1 MTDATAEFERWMESS
16 HLASA
21 CGDRLGAEVALTA
34 AISASEGVEGLEHAR
49 ADALLRL
56 AAFQQEAGNLVDA
69 EQLVREALATRER
82 SPARDDAAL
91 ISTLAALG
99 RVLVLREDAGEART
113 ILTRALTLS
122 DKTAHAHDEGLV
134 ALLYDLGGLCMR
146 QSAYSLAEPL
156 LQRLLAIK
164 RANGEDHAD
173 VATVL
178 ASLGKVRL
186 SLGDPESAE
195 RYYRRALQIRER
207 TLAPNHFAIAATLE
221 HLADAC
227 AARGKVAEAVS
238 LLQRALSMRELTL
251 GAAHP
256 SVRAARE
263 RIADLQLQA
272 SEVLLGDV
280 EPQDHASAVSPQAV
294 PRATPEPLPLPLPLA
309 FPQPPLP
316 VSDVSPRATDHV
328 APAEVAERPT
338 RTPTVLIPWAHEL
351 KAFQQDV
358 GDADP
363 RDDQHAADPSR
374 GWMATVAPNRSGKVM
389 SAAGGLV
396 LLSLVALAV
405 QARRARS
412 AAEQMYVEVPPRIE
426 AIRTGATRARSGEVE
441 LPLVTK
447 ARAPDS
453 TRSSAAIAAAVTPTP
468 SPTPAVVPLD
478 AEITP
483 LPTVAARTSSGA
495 GSRAV
500 TKKSSK
506 ADPPVPVPELP
517 GPIIPNLAFK
527 GIEAPRAVELPTRKI
542 TDSFPGRI
550 ASGAAEVGT
559 KLNGNAEPSPTETL
573 PLLIGA
579 APVPKYPDQ
588 LRGRRVEGQVLI
600 QFVVDAS
607 GRPDLASLKVVQSP
621 HEAMTEAVRRVM
633 PQFRFEPARTAPP
646 ESRARAETVRYAFN
660 FRAP

>member
-34 AISASEGVEGLEHAR
+34 AIGASEGVEGLEHAR

-69 EQLVREALATRER
+69 ERLVREALATRER

-99 RVLVLREDAGEART
+99 RLLVLREDAGEART

-146 QSAYSLAEPL
+146 QSAYSFAEPL

-272 SEVLLGDV
+272 SEELLADV
-280 EPQDHASAVSPQAV
+280 GPQDYASAVAPQAA
-294 PRATPEPLPLPLPLA
+294 PRPTSEPLPLPLPLPVA
-309 FPQPPLP
+309 SPPPPLP
-316 VSDVSPRATDHV
+316 ANDASPRAADHG

-351 KAFQQDV
+351 KAFQQDL

-363 RDDQHAADPSR
+363 REGSAACCSSR
-374 GWMATVAPNRSGKVM
+374 GWMATMAPNRSG
-389 SAAGGLV
+389 
-396 LLSLVALAV
+396 
-405 QARRARS
+405 
-412 AAEQMYVEVPPRIE
+412 
-426 AIRTGATRARSGEVE
+426 
-441 LPLVTK
+441 
-447 ARAPDS
+447 
-453 TRSSAAIAAAVTPTP
+453 
-468 SPTPAVVPLD
+468 
-478 AEITP
+478 
-483 LPTVAARTSSGA
+483 
-495 GSRAV
+495 
-500 TKKSSK
+500 
-506 ADPPVPVPELP
+506 
-517 GPIIPNLAFK
+517 
-527 GIEAPRAVELPTRKI
+527 
-542 TDSFPGRI
+542 
-550 ASGAAEVGT
+550 
-559 KLNGNAEPSPTETL
+559 
-573 PLLIGA
+573 
-579 APVPKYPDQ
+579 
-588 LRGRRVEGQVLI
+588 
-600 QFVVDAS
+600 
-607 GRPDLASLKVVQSP
+607 
-621 HEAMTEAVRRVM
+621 
-633 PQFRFEPARTAPP
+633 
-646 ESRARAETVRYAFN
+646 
-660 FRAP
+660 